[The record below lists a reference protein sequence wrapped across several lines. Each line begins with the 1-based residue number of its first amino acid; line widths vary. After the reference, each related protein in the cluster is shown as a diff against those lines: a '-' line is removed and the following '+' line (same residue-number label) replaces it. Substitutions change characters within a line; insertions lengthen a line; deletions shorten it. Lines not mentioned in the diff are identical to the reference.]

1 MLSLKFKRW
10 KECQKYVEISY
21 LLLLQEQSL
30 GHWV

>member
-10 KECQKYVEISY
+10 KEYVEISY